1 MKPISRFSIVTIS
14 YHVYRALVLAK
25 RPGLKCTGYGA
36 KTKWSFT
43 LNAFVREFI
52 AYLVISKKMQ
62 LTIIG
67 FLAAIMI
74 AAASFHF

>member
-1 MKPISRFSIVTIS
+1 M
-14 YHVYRALVLAK
+14 YWL
-25 RPGLKCTGYGA
+25 CA
-36 KTKWSFT
+36 KTKWYFT

-52 AYLVISKKMQ
+52 AYLVITKKMQ

-74 AAASFHF
+74 AAAAFHF